1 VAEEE
6 VLRLVEMVGEGREV
20 VGLRVLRSLVLV
32 FFSTRQLGRALD
44 ASGGY
49 EGRRVFTILP
59 LASRQSRFLVASTP
73 KHSPPASSSFSLWR
87 AMCLSDRSNQPQLGP
102 GGRSQTTTHLG
113 DRGGGNERC
122 SADMYYHHPCGS
134 GRDGADARIWRRT
147 CRSRGSCRRT
157 SS

>member
-1 VAEEE
+1 MSSQESGSSLASGSGYSKFEAPVSTTMVVGEGAAAEGVVVEE

-59 LASRQSRFLVASTP
+59 LASRQSLFLVASTP
-73 KHSPPASSSFSLWR
+73 KPSPPASSSFSLWR
-87 AMCLSDRSNQPQLGP
+87 AMCLSVEAISHSSVRGEDHRQQL
-102 GGRSQTTTHLG
+102 T
-113 DRGGGNERC
+113 
-122 SADMYYHHPCGS
+122 
-134 GRDGADARIWRRT
+134 
-147 CRSRGSCRRT
+147 
-157 SS
+157 